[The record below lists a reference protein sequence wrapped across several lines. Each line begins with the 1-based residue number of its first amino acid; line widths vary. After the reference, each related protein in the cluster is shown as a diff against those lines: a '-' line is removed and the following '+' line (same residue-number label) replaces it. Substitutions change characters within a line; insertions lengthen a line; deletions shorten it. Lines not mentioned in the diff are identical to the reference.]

1 MDQSL
6 INYKNEKFERATLN
20 SSYIQTL
27 KIVEKKN
34 VTERELNVKISM
46 MEGELEKE
54 KTRYGVM
61 ENSLKDSLA
70 KMARQL

>member
-1 MDQSL
+1 L

-34 VTERELNVKISM
+34 VTERDLNVKISM
-46 MEGELEKE
+46 KEGEIEKE
-54 KTRYGVM
+54 KTRYSVM
-61 ENSLKDSLA
+61 EKSLKDSLA
-70 KMARQL
+70 KMAK